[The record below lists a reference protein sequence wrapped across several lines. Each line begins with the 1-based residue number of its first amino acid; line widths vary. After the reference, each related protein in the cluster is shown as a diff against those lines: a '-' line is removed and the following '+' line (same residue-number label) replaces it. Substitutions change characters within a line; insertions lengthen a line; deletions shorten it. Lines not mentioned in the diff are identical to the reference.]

1 MPLVRSSSIAPA
13 WPVSETVAE
22 AVQFRCIPLAE
33 VSLSKQRDE
42 SWPSVADAQCA
53 TWRDVPVTLAPLPS
67 LKADE
72 IQHRLL
78 VLSTLRHPNVVEF
91 LGTVCERSLP
101 CGVLFEPLPYNLEA
115 LFEGDSNQQL
125 TKSEVLDVAADV
137 AKGLAYLHSESV
149 VFRSLSSTSVQ
160 HDGKNAKLA
169 YTADIVKFNI
179 SGSSN
184 AKQALAADALPYSA
198 PETVAGRFSSKSDVY
213 SFGVLLAQLVSYCT
227 YTQCELALRE
237 YANAVYHR
245 FAICTDH
252 WGAAISRKA

>member
-13 WPVSETVAE
+13 WPVSETAAE

-42 SWPSVADAQCA
+42 SWPPAADAQCA
-53 TWRDVPVTLAPLPS
+53 IWKDVPVTLTPLAA
-67 LKADE
+67 LKPDE
-72 IQHRLL
+72 VQHRLL

-101 CGVLFEPLPYNLEA
+101 CGVLFEPLPYNLDV
-115 LFEGDSNQQL
+115 LLEGDSNQQL
-125 TKSEVLDVAADV
+125 TKSEILDVAADV
-137 AKGLAYLHSESV
+137 ARGLAYLHSESV
-149 VFRSLSSTSVQ
+149 VFRSLSSKSIQ

-169 YTADIVKFNI
+169 YTADIVKFSI

-184 AKQALAADALPYSA
+184 AKQALSADASPYSA

-213 SFGVLLAQLVSYCT
+213 SFGILLAQLVSFCT
-227 YTQCELALRE
+227 DTQC
-237 YANAVYHR
+237 
-245 FAICTDH
+245 
-252 WGAAISRKA
+252 